1 MDIVS
6 RLKMFM
12 DSIGIANSQFADN
25 CGIPRPTISQ
35 ILNGRNK
42 KISDELISKIHSTF
56 PDLSILWLMFGEG
69 DMRTAKNIAISE
81 PQNEEKLSFSNI
93 DSIDTHEV
101 NTEGDLF
108 AGVRENGSEKSGAE
122 VLTEKDFEIPPEV
135 GKTPFESGKPST
147 EASNLPD
154 EVNAR
159 IKSSSSGKK
168 ITSIVVFYDDNTF
181 LTFNPSV

>member
-25 CGIPRPTISQ
+25 CGIPRPTVSQ

-69 DMRTAKNIAISE
+69 EMRTAKNIAVSE
-81 PQNEEKLSFSNI
+81 PQNGEKFSFHSL
-93 DSIDTHEV
+93 DSIETHNV
-101 NTEGDLF
+101 NTESDLF
-108 AGVRENGSEKSGAE
+108 AGVTKNDLEKSGAE
-122 VLTEKDFEIPPEV
+122 FLTEKDFEIPSEV
-135 GKTPFESGKPST
+135 GKTPFESGKQST

-159 IKSSSSGKK
+159 IKSSSTGKR

-181 LTFNPSV
+181 LTFSPSV